1 MQILLG
7 IQGCV
12 LGLGFAKD
20 CEGEVGGAAASW
32 AGLSGWNLFM
42 FQELFISEGLIL
54 KSQLALVI
62 RKRGA
67 CPSIK
72 DLLMGRKRLRGFSMI
87 GCDQGVEGWGGE
99 SADAFS
105 GLQCNDLT

>member
-1 MQILLG
+1 
-7 IQGCV
+7 
-12 LGLGFAKD
+12 
-20 CEGEVGGAAASW
+20 
-32 AGLSGWNLFM
+32 M

-72 DLLMGRKRLRGFSMI
+72 DLLMGRKRLRGFSKI
-87 GCDQGVEGWGGE
+87 VVTRELKVEEE
-99 SADAFS
+99 SQQAFS
-105 GLQCNDLT
+105 GLQL

>member
-1 MQILLG
+1 MWGPWLFTLLG
-7 IQGCV
+7 YPSGHTCRFFPGPEAAY

-54 KSQLALVI
+54 KSQPALVI
-62 RKRGA
+62 
-67 CPSIK
+67 
-72 DLLMGRKRLRGFSMI
+72 RKRLRGFSKI
-87 GCDQGVEGWGGE
+87 GCDQGVEG
-99 SADAFS
+99 
-105 GLQCNDLT
+105 